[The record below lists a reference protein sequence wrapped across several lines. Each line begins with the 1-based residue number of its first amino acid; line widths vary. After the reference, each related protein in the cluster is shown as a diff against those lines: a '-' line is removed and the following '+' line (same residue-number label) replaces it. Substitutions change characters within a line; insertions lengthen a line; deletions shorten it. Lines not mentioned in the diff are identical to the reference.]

1 MSNQEPLLNEIK
13 VKQEKLDPEIE
24 RKLNPN
30 LLLPDSTNVQ
40 DPDAESQPIE
50 EKKNIEPVKSSN
62 EILAELFMVF
72 NATPP
77 EELLSKDKLLSKK
90 IKKEHKKSSKHKK
103 KKKKKRKSDNSD
115 KSDDDDDD
123 DVDDDSPPDPDEK
136 KKKKR
141 KADNNSEKSDN
152 ESVEPESKKIK
163 REKHRHKHKK
173 SKEKDV
179 EKVTAA
185 SDGTV
190 IMAADS
196 SSSSKLKHTIKKEPV
211 DEHETKLEKLQSKS
225 ESRSRVERRLR
236 HCTRVEECSDVSLSD
251 EETYLRER
259 NHFKSNDKESTSH
272 VSKYERDRDRDRDRD
287 RKRNSFYRS
296 SGSYYSGERTGD
308 RGSSRHYH
316 RSRSRSRHRT
326 RSRSRSKE
334 RSNLG
339 IDKKRLLEIAR
350 KNAITMFKRGNLPGC
365 DGMSEEVKD
374 KVLMKMR
381 YGGKTVQD
389 LTNFCKKLSKGENYD
404 DLSEFSSDEQSDVD
418 KQGNAKAF
426 HHPFVLKDR
435 EPIVM
440 HIKNATP
447 IAPKTADEKK
457 AITMQFPVS
466 SGQQHRLTEAWVP
479 VPAKPPEP
487 PVPIQPLLKTVPAK
501 PADGPKN
508 VFQKQLPVEEQQ
520 PAFKPVGTSEV
531 AANEATA
538 TPFPEAVAT
547 PTIVPPPTIPLP
559 LASNNGSTV
568 PALTFPAAAAPS
580 YASSAAPS
588 FAPTPAPTPAAAP
601 VIFPNAASNLDVSAI
616 ISHRLSAMRR
626 LQENPMD
633 SEAIK
638 MMYTSQKEM
647 TSWASSKHMPGQ
659 FTGSTGA
666 NILSSR
672 ELSKGTQAWARKDQ
686 LTSTV
691 PVSGG
696 MGMHLLKK
704 MGWKPGEG
712 LGREK
717 TGSLQPLL
725 LDVKLDKRGLVA
737 DDETNNGNNRQQ
749 QQTSKRKKNMGG
761 GLAAAKQITE
771 NKHPVCL
778 LNEMSSKRKWTPPMY
793 ELVLDEGPSHSKL
806 FVFSVNVNGQ
816 VFNPGTGGN
825 TKKEAKMIT
834 AKYCLQQ
841 IGVLP
846 KTN

>member
-1 MSNQEPLLNEIK
+1 MSSPEPPLEKIQ

-24 RKLNPN
+24 QKLNPN

-40 DPDAESQPIE
+40 DPPDGGESQVE
-50 EKKNIEPVKSSN
+50 EQEKKNIEPVKSSN

-77 EELLSKDKLLSKK
+77 EELLSTDKASRKS
-90 IKKEHKKSSKHKK
+90 KKEHKKSKHKK
-103 KKKKKRKSDNSD
+103 SKKN
-115 KSDDDDDD
+115 
-123 DVDDDSPPDPDEK
+123 
-136 KKKKR
+136 KKR
-141 KADNNSEKSDN
+141 KADESGNRSDN
-152 ESVEPESKKIK
+152 ESHESENKKIK
-163 REKHRHKHKK
+163 RENHKHKHKK
-173 SKEKDV
+173 SKEK
-179 EKVTAA
+179 EKDKDEQKISAA

-196 SSSSKLKHTIKKEPV
+196 SSSSKLKHTIKKEPL
-211 DEHETKLEKLQSKS
+211 DEASIKVEKSQSKR
-225 ESRSRVERRLR
+225 ESRSRVEKRLR
-236 HCTRVEECSDVSLSD
+236 NCTRVEECSDVSLSD

-259 NHFKSNDKESTSH
+259 SHYRDKDTEVSSRS
-272 VSKYERDRDRDRDRD
+272 SKYADRR
-287 RKRNSFYRS
+287 RNSFYRTS
-296 SGSYYSGERTGD
+296 SSYYSGD
-308 RGSSRHYH
+308 RVDRSHQRHH
-316 RSRSRSRHRT
+316 HHDRSRSRSRHRT
-326 RSRSRSKE
+326 RSRSRSKQ
-334 RSNLG
+334 RSSLG

-350 KNAITMFKRGNLPGC
+350 KNAITMFKSGSLPGC

-389 LTNFCKKLSKGENYD
+389 LTNFCRKLSKGENYD

-426 HHPFVLKDR
+426 HHPFILKDR

-440 HIKNATP
+440 HIKNAIP
-447 IAPKTADEKK
+447 IAPKTADQKK

-466 SGQQHRLTEAWVP
+466 SGQQHRLTEGWVP
-479 VPAKPPEP
+479 VPAKEPEP
-487 PVPIQPLLKTVPAK
+487 PAPAAIVAKQIPPKTV
-501 PADGPKN
+501 GVPKN

-520 PAFKPVGTSEV
+520 PAFKPVGT
-531 AANEATA
+531 N
-538 TPFPEAVAT
+538 EAVANATENVGTT
-547 PTIVPPPTIPLP
+547 PTTEETLTSVPAIVPPP
-559 LASNNGSTV
+559 AV
-568 PALTFPAAAAPS
+568 PAVVANEAPAPVPTIFPAAAAN
-580 YASSAAPS
+580 
-588 FAPTPAPTPAAAP
+588 
-601 VIFPNAASNLDVSAI
+601 IDVSTI
-616 ISHRLSAMRR
+616 ISQRLSAMRR

-633 SEAIK
+633 CEAIK

-666 NILSSR
+666 NILSAR
-672 ELSKGTQAWARKDQ
+672 ELTKGSQAWARKDQ

-737 DDETNNGNNRQQ
+737 DEEVNGNRQQ
-749 QQTSKRKKNMGG
+749 ASNSSKRKKNVGG
-761 GLAAAKQITE
+761 GQAAAKQAIDS
-771 NKHPVCL
+771 KHPVCL
-778 LNEMSSKRKWTPPMY
+778 LNELSSKRKWTPPMY
-793 ELVLDEGPSHSKL
+793 ELVLDEGPSHSKV

-816 VFNPGTGGN
+816 IYNPGTGGN
-825 TKKEAKMIT
+825 TKKEAKMLT
-834 AKYCLQQ
+834 AKFCLQQ
-841 IGVLP
+841 MGVLS
-846 KTN
+846 

>member
-1 MSNQEPLLNEIK
+1 MSSSEPLIESVK

-24 RKLNPN
+24 QKLNPK
-30 LLLPDSTNVQ
+30 LLLPDSTNLQ
-40 DPDAESQPIE
+40 DPDGETQVDD
-50 EKKNIEPVKSSN
+50 EKKNIAPVKSSN

-77 EELLSKDKLLSKK
+77 EELLSIDKVSRKS
-90 IKKEHKKSSKHKK
+90 KKEHKKSKHKK
-103 KKKKKRKSDNSD
+103 SKKRKRKTEDNCD
-115 KSDDDDDD
+115 
-123 DVDDDSPPDPDEK
+123 
-136 KKKKR
+136 
-141 KADNNSEKSDN
+141 KSDN
-152 ESVEPESKKIK
+152 ENESLEAGGSKVK
-163 REKHRHKHKK
+163 REKHKHKHKHKK
-173 SKEKDV
+173 SKEKD
-179 EKVTAA
+179 EDKIIAA

-196 SSSSKLKHTIKKEPV
+196 SSSSKIKQSIKKEPS
-211 DEHETKLEKLQSKS
+211 DEVEIKVEKSHSKRET
-225 ESRSRVERRLR
+225 RSRVEKRLSK
-236 HCTRVEECSDVSLSD
+236 CTRVEEGSDISLSD

-259 NHFKSNDKESTSH
+259 SHYRDRDTTESTSRS
-272 VSKYERDRDRDRDRD
+272 SKYERQ
-287 RKRNSFYRS
+287 RNSFYRS
-296 SGSYYSGERTGD
+296 SNSYYSGD
-308 RGSSRHYH
+308 RIEKNHQRHH
-316 RSRSRSRHRT
+316 HHHQRSRSRSRHRT
-326 RSRSRSKE
+326 RTRSRSKE
-334 RSNLG
+334 RSSLG

-350 KNAITMFKRGNLPGC
+350 KNAITMFKSGSLPGC

-447 IAPKTADEKK
+447 IAPKTADQKK

-466 SGQQHRLTEAWVP
+466 SGQQHRLTEGWVP
-479 VPAKPPEP
+479 VPAKEPKPPTP
-487 PVPIQPLLKTVPAK
+487 PPSVAKQVLSKPIGV
-501 PADGPKN
+501 PKN
-508 VFQKQLPVEEQQ
+508 VFQKQLPVVEQQ
-520 PAFKPVGTSEV
+520 PAFKPA
-531 AANEATA
+531 AANEIATNVA
-538 TPFPEAVAT
+538 ESVAT
-547 PTIVPPPTIPLP
+547 TPREDLITVPPYLPPIVPPIAPPIAPLIAP
-559 LASNNGSTV
+559 LISPPIV
-568 PALTFPAAAAPS
+568 PPVAPVVAMETS
-580 YASSAAPS
+580 QVA
-588 FAPTPAPTPAAAP
+588 PAPA
-601 VIFPNAASNLDVSAI
+601 IFPVAASNMDVSTI
-616 ISHRLSAMRR
+616 ISQRLSAMRR

-633 SEAIK
+633 CEAIK

-647 TSWASSKHMPGQ
+647 TSWASSKNMPGQ

-666 NILSSR
+666 NILSAR
-672 ELSKGTQAWARKDQ
+672 ELTKGTQAWARKDQ

-737 DDETNNGNNRQQ
+737 DEEVNNGIRQQ
-749 QQTSKRKKNMGG
+749 QAANPSKRKKNTNNGSQ
-761 GLAAAKQITE
+761 ATAKQAIDS
-771 NKHPVCL
+771 KHPVCL
-778 LNEMSSKRKWTPPMY
+778 LNELSSKRKWTPPMY

-825 TKKEAKMIT
+825 TKKEAKMLT
-834 AKYCLQQ
+834 AKFCLQQ
-841 IGVLP
+841 MGVLS
-846 KTN
+846 